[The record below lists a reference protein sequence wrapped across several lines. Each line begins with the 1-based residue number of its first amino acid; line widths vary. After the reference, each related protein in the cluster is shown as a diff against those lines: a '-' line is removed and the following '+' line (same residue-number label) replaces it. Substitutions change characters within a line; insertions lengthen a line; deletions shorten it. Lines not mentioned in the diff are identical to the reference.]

1 MGKRAFVILLT
12 LLLGLSGMMSPVY
25 YAVAQETHDKGDKE
39 EKRDKEDKG
48 NKGDKEE
55 DGGIGKELYKKVDEA
70 VSGIDG
76 KSVRKEIREALREMD
91 KRGISPSEIA
101 RNLFGIGARPAETG
115 KKQENAL
122 LEDTEKTIRKS
133 TEKFFSAIW
142 DGFLKTLGGL
152 VETGLSV
159 FSGKGGK

>member
-25 YAVAQETHDKGDKE
+25 YAAAQETHDKGDKE

-48 NKGDKEE
+48 NKGDKKE

-91 KRGISPSEIA
+91 KRGISPSVIA
-101 RNLFGIGARPAETG
+101 RNLFGIGAGPAETG

-122 LEDTEKTIRKS
+122 LEDTEKRS
-133 TEKFFSAIW
+133 GRARRNSFQLF
-142 DGFLKTLGGL
+142 G
-152 VETGLSV
+152 TGS
-159 FSGKGGK
+159 

>member
-12 LLLGLSGMMSPVY
+12 LLLGLSEMMSPVY
-25 YAVAQETHDKGDKE
+25 YAAAQETEDKGDKE
-39 EKRDKEDKG
+39 DKEDKE
-48 NKGDKEE
+48 DKKES
-55 DGGIGKELYKKVDEA
+55 GGIGQELYKKVDEA
-70 VSGIDG
+70 VSGING

-91 KRGISPSEIA
+91 KRGISPSA
-101 RNLFGIGARPAETG
+101 VAHNLFGIGDKPSGTG
-115 KKQENAL
+115 KKPENAL
-122 LEDTEKTIRKS
+122 LQDTEKTIRKS

-142 DGFLKTLGGL
+142 NGFLKTLGGL